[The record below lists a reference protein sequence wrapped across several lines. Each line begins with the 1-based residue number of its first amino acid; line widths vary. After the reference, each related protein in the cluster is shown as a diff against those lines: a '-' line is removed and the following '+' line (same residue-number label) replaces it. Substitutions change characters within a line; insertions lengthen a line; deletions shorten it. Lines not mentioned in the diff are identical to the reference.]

1 MRSPYP
7 LRRTRGASTIRT
19 WLALALVAAV
29 AGGAGWWFGLKDML
43 TRRAE
48 ARAEAQAAAE
58 VLRQQRLA
66 LYGERALAP
75 GVEFRSS
82 GLGYRII
89 EPGEGRAPGL
99 GDTIRIIYTGSLK
112 DGTVF
117 DEANEPAEMI
127 LGRMVPGMATAL
139 QLLRPSGRMEIFI
152 PPSLG
157 YGNQKVEGI
166 PLGAGLIFEV
176 NLLTVRE

>member
-1 MRSPYP
+1 MSLPSP
-7 LRRTRGASTIRT
+7 LRRNRGASQARV
-19 WLALALVAAV
+19 WLILALVV
-29 AGGAGWWFGLKDML
+29 IVVGGAGWWFGLRDVL
-43 TRRAE
+43 TRRSE
-48 ARAEAQAAAE
+48 ARAQAQAAAE
-58 VLRQQRLA
+58 VLREQRLA

-89 EPGEGRAPGL
+89 EPGEGRTPAL
-99 GDTIRIIYTGSLK
+99 SDTIRIIYTGSLK
-112 DGTVF
+112 DGKVF
-117 DEANEPAEMI
+117 DESSEPAEMT

-139 QLLRPSGRMEIFI
+139 QLLRPNGRMEIFI

-166 PLGAGLIFEV
+166 PIGAGLIFDV
-176 NLLTVRE
+176 SLLTVRE